1 MSRVVVAAP
10 YPTMPGPESAATFAL
25 VRSLVAD
32 GDDVTVVSPQPSAAH
47 HHADPGGPR
56 GAARLARL
64 VSGSDR
70 LHLRLDAAALAAGVE
85 SPRLLPGRLALAGV
99 VRRADHVEV
108 RLDRVPGSV
117 SRQWASLV
125 LGPARRVLV
134 ADDAARDALVAAGV
148 AATKVDVV
156 PEPAFDAELATA
168 AERRRSRNA
177 ASASSGATAT
187 ASATELQELVR
198 RRAAEDRAANR
209 KATTLAEGAAS
220 LPLRHLVRMERAPVR
235 SNKPGGAFLKRSIS
249 KLLGWQFDNVI
260 ASVNRLH
267 QATIDAVEALE
278 AQRSDESSATSASA
292 AAAKDRSRA

>member
-32 GDDVTVVSPQPSAAH
+32 GEDVTVVSPMPSAAH

-64 VSGSDR
+64 VAGADR
-70 LHLRLDAAALAAGVE
+70 LHMRLDAAALGAGVD
-85 SPRLLPGRLALAGV
+85 SPRLLPARLALNGV
-99 VRRADHVEV
+99 IRRVPEVEV
-108 RLDRVPGSV
+108 RLDRVPGTV
-117 SRQWASLV
+117 SPQWASLV
-125 LGPARRVLV
+125 LAKATRVLV
-134 ADDAARDALVAAGV
+134 ADDGARDALVAAGV
-148 AATKVDVV
+148 DAGRVRVE
-156 PEPAFDAELATA
+156 PETAFDEAPRRRVVGSTAEAVPAKASAAEL
-168 AERRRSRNA
+168 
-177 ASASSGATAT
+177 
-187 ASATELQELVR
+187 QDLVR
-198 RRAAEDRAANR
+198 RRAAEDRIANR
-209 KATTLAEGAAS
+209 KASSLPEGTAS

-278 AQRSDESSATSASA
+278 AQTVTELRSANRSD
-292 AAAKDRSRA
+292 